1 MVDPWDSPPTSG
13 NFGGVNEPQGS
24 TFGTYPLASFGQ
36 RAMAWLIDIVLLA
49 VIGEILTRIN
59 PSESNGL
66 SALIDIGYMV
76 VLLGGP
82 YGQTVGAKIARVR
95 VVNMNGRQLGY
106 LRGTA
111 RYFVSGISAIILGL
125 GYLWMLKDPKKQ
137 TLHDKVAGSLVI
149 SLVPQVGVRS
159 FEKDDQN
166 SPFNY

>member
-1 MVDPWDSPPTSG
+1 MADPWDSPPTSG

-24 TFGTYPLASFGQ
+24 TFGTYPLASFSQ
-36 RAMAWLIDIVLLA
+36 RALAWLVDIVILA

-76 VLLGGP
+76 ILLGGP

-106 LRGTA
+106 WRGTA

-149 SLVPQVGVRS
+149 SLVPQVGAEPA
-159 FEKDDQN
+159 EKDVEN
-166 SPFNY
+166 SPFNR